1 MCTLL
6 CTPLIII
13 HTVTASE
20 SLNRYRNPA
29 TARGGVEGCRC
40 GVGENS
46 PDISKF
52 YVPKKGET
60 LPGVRMQKGV

>member
-1 MCTLL
+1 MYPAVYTINNNTHC
-6 CTPLIII
+6 
-13 HTVTASE
+13 E
-20 SLNRYRNPA
+20 SLNRCRNPA

-52 YVPKKGET
+52 YVPKKGENASRGKNAEG
-60 LPGVRMQKGV
+60 GVNK